1 MTEIGATKERLEVF
15 CYTWPFWWGVPPF
28 AALVSLSVAGMF
40 IIDSDTRITFSKA
53 LGYWGIPVE
62 TALIIS
68 GLLSAVWLY
77 SGCQSYRERFKRVGN
92 VPSLV
97 VDRSGFTTDWSSHI
111 AWDDVKDFAIARGYP
126 RRGIMESFPG
136 VLVSDIKRYK
146 RPLWCSKLWYLDWRP
161 ANALPLLKT
170 SKVGYVVRADNV
182 EGQRHVG
189 IQELL
194 DELRKFRG

>member
-1 MTEIGATKERLEVF
+1 MTGFGTTKERLEVF
-15 CYTWPFWWGVPPF
+15 CYTWPFWWEVPPL
-28 AALVSLSVAGMF
+28 AALVSLCAAGAI
-40 IIDSDTRITFSKA
+40 IIDSDTRIKFGNS
-53 LGYWGIPVE
+53 LGAWGFPVE
-62 TALIIS
+62 AALIIS

-97 VDRSGFTTDWSSHI
+97 VDRSGFTTDWSIHI
-111 AWDDVKDFAIARGYP
+111 AWDDVKGFAIARGYP
-126 RRGIMESFPG
+126 RRGIMESCPG

-161 ANALPLLKT
+161 ENALPLLKT
-170 SKVGYVVRADNV
+170 SKVGYVVRNENV
-182 EGQRHVG
+182 EGQRHVDMR
-189 IQELL
+189 ELM